1 VDTLRALEDSTPISF
16 GHAKPIR
23 RRADRQCR
31 ADRRHRARIFAHVH
45 PARHSLPFVGGGDT
59 RPPMQQAIAA
69 TAATRPPL
77 ATQLRL
83 AGGVMLCLAIA
94 TLAYGAARFA
104 PLVGAP
110 LFAIG
115 IGVVLTNTAGEKL
128 WLSTWRLGDVS
139 RLCLKGGIILL
150 GASLNIGDIAR
161 TGLDSLP
168 LLFVTIVVGLGC
180 ALGLGRLMGV
190 EWRMRCLIGMGTT
203 ICGGSAIAALA
214 PVIRAKAEEIAY
226 AITVIFFFNMVAVFT
241 FPVIG
246 HLLRLSDGGF
256 GLWDGTAVN
265 DTSAV
270 VAAGFAYSK
279 AAGITATIVKLTRT
293 TLIIPL
299 VLGFGLAMPWLDRS
313 SVRSEASLA
322 RRVYHAVPGFILL
335 FVAAAAL
342 NSLGLLGHYAPD
354 VQLLGRW
361 VMVIALAAVG
371 LQAHWRAFAG
381 AGTKPLLLGFAT
393 WIAVAVASLAIQTWS
408 HTL

>member
-1 VDTLRALEDSTPISF
+1 M
-16 GHAKPIR
+16 H
-23 RRADRQCR
+23 
-31 ADRRHRARIFAHVH
+31 
-45 PARHSLPFVGGGDT
+45 
-59 RPPMQQAIAA
+59 
-69 TAATRPPL
+69 
-77 ATQLRL
+77 LRL
-83 AGGVMLCLAIA
+83 AGGVSICLVIA
-94 TLAYGAARFA
+94 VLAYVAARFV

-110 LFAIG
+110 LFAIA
-115 IGVVLTNTAGEKL
+115 IGVALSNTARGTL
-128 WLSTWRLGDVS
+128 RLSSLHLDEVS
-139 RLCLKGGIILL
+139 GLCLKGGIILL
-150 GASLNIGDIAR
+150 GASLDIGDILR
-161 TGLDSLP
+161 TGLGSLP
-168 LLFVTIVVGLGC
+168 LLLVTVVVGLGC

-226 AITVIFFFNMVAVFT
+226 AISVIFFFNMVAVFS
-241 FPVIG
+241 FPLIG

-270 VAAGFAYSK
+270 VAAGFAYSQ

-313 SVRSEASLA
+313 QVSDKTSLA
-322 RRVYHAVPGFILL
+322 RRVCHAVPGFVLL

-342 NSLGLLGHYAPD
+342 NSLGLLGPYAPD

-381 AGTKPLLLGFAT
+381 AGFKPLLLGFST
-393 WIAVAVASLAIQTWS
+393 WMAVAVASLAIQTWS
-408 HTL
+408 HAL

>member
-1 VDTLRALEDSTPISF
+1 
-16 GHAKPIR
+16 
-23 RRADRQCR
+23 
-31 ADRRHRARIFAHVH
+31 
-45 PARHSLPFVGGGDT
+45 
-59 RPPMQQAIAA
+59 M
-69 TAATRPPL
+69 
-77 ATQLRL
+77 
-83 AGGVMLCLAIA
+83 
-94 TLAYGAARFA
+94 

-110 LFAIG
+110 LFAIA
-115 IGVVLTNTAGEKL
+115 IGVALTNTARGTL
-128 WLSTWRLGDVS
+128 RLSTWRLHDVS
-139 RLCLKGGIILL
+139 GLCLKGGIILL
-150 GASLNIGDIAR
+150 GASLDIGDILR

-168 LLFVTIVVGLGC
+168 LLLVTVVVGLGC
-180 ALGLGRLMGV
+180 ALGLGRLMSV
-190 EWRMRCLIGMGTT
+190 DWRMRCLIGMGTT

-226 AITVIFFFNMVAVFT
+226 AITVIFFFNMVAVFS
-241 FPVIG
+241 FPLLG

-270 VAAGFAYSK
+270 VAAGFAYSQ

-313 SVRSEASLA
+313 AVHREASLA
-322 RRVYHAVPGFILL
+322 QRLYHAVPGFVLL

-342 NSLGLLGHYAPD
+342 NSLGLLGSYAPN

-371 LQAHWRAFAG
+371 LQAHWQAFAG
-381 AGTKPLLLGFAT
+381 AGAKPLLLGFST
-393 WIAVAVASLAIQTWS
+393 WMAVAGASLAIQTCV